1 MVLYVYSPLESL
13 SCLLCTSHL
22 PYLCSF
28 TSPVLHGYVPR
39 ALLQLFL
46 SVWQI
51 SQKSEPQLHRHAVRK
66 LGLGSQRDEP
76 QGVGLQVCQAVL
88 GKKNLLTSRYED
100 LSLLLSSHIAGR
112 EQRATTHT

>member
-1 MVLYVYSPLESL
+1 MALLPVLYYSFL
-13 SCLLCTSHL
+13 
-22 PYLCSF
+22 
-28 TSPVLHGYVPR
+28 
-39 ALLQLFL
+39 L

-51 SQKSEPQLHRHAVRK
+51 SQKSEPRLHRHAVRK

>member
-1 MVLYVYSPLESL
+1 MAMLPVLYYSFL
-13 SCLLCTSHL
+13 
-22 PYLCSF
+22 
-28 TSPVLHGYVPR
+28 
-39 ALLQLFL
+39 L

-51 SQKSEPQLHRHAVRK
+51 SQKSEPRLHRHAVRK